1 MVGLRLMS
9 AAAIFLSLA
18 CVQASAEG
26 GCGFG
31 FHRGP
36 NGSCR
41 MNPGV
46 TVAPVEI
53 YHPPVARPPV
63 VGTGTSRTA
72 ASGLWRW
79 FPLEFVIQALRGPL
93 TGRPG

>member
-1 MVGLRLMS
+1 MGLKLMS

-41 MNPGV
+41 TNPGV

-53 YHPPVARPPV
+53 YRPPVARPQ
-63 VGTGTSRTA
+63 VGAPAPSPALSATTG
-72 ASGLWRW
+72 
-79 FPLEFVIQALRGPL
+79 IQD
-93 TGRPG
+93 